1 MTLGHRHIPV
11 RTVGA
16 YVPGGRYPML
26 ASSFM
31 TVIVPK
37 VAGVEHVIA
46 CAPPQRDGAGIH
58 PAMLYAMATSGAD
71 AILALGGVQALAAMA
86 FGIEGLPGADMIV
99 GAGNAY
105 VAEAKRQLFGDV
117 GIDLLAG
124 PTEIAIIADGGAD
137 PTMVAADL
145 LGQAEHGPT
154 SPAVLITTSRDLGRG
169 RAVARSTSC
178 WRRGRPA
185 TVAGAAW
192 EAHGQVAVVD
202 DLDAAMALSDEIA
215 PEHLEVQVGRGPPR
229 RLPGGACATT
239 ARCSSAREAT
249 VAYGDKAVGTN
260 HVLPTMRAA
269 RYTGGL
275 WVGKFLKTCTY
286 QRLTEEGTRR
296 VAPAVAAISLRR
308 ALRGPR
314 ADGRPCAWTASDIAI
329 RRERWHAPD
338 FRLDGKHGRRHR
350 RQPRHRR
357 RQCAAPAREAGA
369 EAVVLLARSR
379 DDLRRGGP
387 SRRALPGR
395 RRRSRPATLD
405 VRSTR
410 DRAAFDDARA
420 RRRARQRRRREP
432 ARSRSPT
439 CGEETFDELFALNV
453 RGAFFATQAAVRR

>member
-1 MTLGHRHIPV
+1 MTEYLKHAPLYAAQASADVRRTVSEMLSTIERDGADAIRRYSAELDRWDPPSFIVDEAAIAAAADRVDGELREHIAFAQEQVRAFATAQRETMHDLEVQTLPGVTLGHRHIPV

-37 VAGVEHVIA
+37 VAGVEHVTA
-46 CAPPQRDGAGIH
+46 CAPPQREGGIH

-86 FGIEGLPGADMIV
+86 FGIEGLAGADMIV

-105 VAEAKRQLFGDV
+105 VAEAKRQLFGEV

-124 PTEIAIIADGGAD
+124 PTEIAIIADAGAD

-154 SPAVLITTSRDLGRG
+154 SPAVLITTSRELGQ
-169 RAVARSTSC
+169 AVLSEV
-178 WRRGRPA
+178 GELLA
-185 TVAGAAW
+185 TWPTREVAGAAW
-192 EAHGQVAVVD
+192 EAHGQVALVD

-215 PEHLEVQVGRGPPR
+215 PEHLEVQVSED
-229 RLPGGACATT
+229 RLDDCLAGLRNYG
-239 ARCSSAREAT
+239 SLFLGREAT

-260 HVLPTMRAA
+260 HVLPTMGAA

-296 VAPAVAAISLRR
+296 IAPAVATISLAERFEGH
-308 ALRGPR
+308 AL
-314 ADGRPCAWTASDIAI
+314 TATM
-329 RRERWHAPD
+329 
-338 FRLDGKHGRRHR
+338 RLDRLGH
-350 RQPRHRR
+350 P
-357 RQCAAPAREAGA
+357 
-369 EAVVLLARSR
+369 
-379 DDLRRGGP
+379 
-387 SRRALPGR
+387 
-395 RRRSRPATLD
+395 
-405 VRSTR
+405 
-410 DRAAFDDARA
+410 
-420 RRRARQRRRREP
+420 EP
-432 ARSRSPT
+432 A
-439 CGEETFDELFALNV
+439 
-453 RGAFFATQAAVRR
+453 